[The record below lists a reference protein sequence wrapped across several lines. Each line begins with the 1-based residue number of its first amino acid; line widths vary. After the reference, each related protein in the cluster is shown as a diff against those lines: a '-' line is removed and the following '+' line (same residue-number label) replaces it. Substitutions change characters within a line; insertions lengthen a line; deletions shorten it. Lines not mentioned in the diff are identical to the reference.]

1 MQSLEAGVLGAEHVA
16 VAVADEAGL
25 GAVDVEAGAGGVDE
39 AGGGLAAGAGFAVY
53 GKLCLGVMR
62 AVVEGV
68 EMGADFLELAVHPV
82 VDAPDV
88 ALGVVAAGDAGLIRH
103 EDGEVAAVVD
113 IADGLLGSGDPDEVL
128 GAMEVVDVDVEGA
141 VAVEEDGLSG
151 GLIRQPA
158 AATFP
163 KGEGFTRRRHCQRR
177 RLFICHTQNNRPG

>member
-1 MQSLEAGVLGAEHVA
+1 MQAFEAGVLGAEHVA
-16 VAVADEAGL
+16 VAVADEVRL
-25 GAVDVEAGAGGVDE
+25 RAVDVEAGAGGVDE
-39 AGGGLAAGAGFAVY
+39 AGGRLAAAACLGVGGHCA
-53 GKLCLGVMR
+53 LGVMR

-113 IADGLLGSGDPDEVL
+113 IADGLLGAGDPDEVF
-128 GAMEVVDVDVEGA
+128 GAVEVVDVDVEGA
-141 VAVEEDGLSG
+141 VAIEEDGLSG
-151 GLIRQPA
+151 SLIYRFAVPL
-158 AATFP
+158 P
-163 KGEGFTRRRHCQRR
+163 HRG